1 MQPVWVMGAG
11 SVGTYVGG
19 RLAAAGAQVH
29 FIGRAR
35 LGDAVAASGLR
46 LTDFNGYRQHLE
58 RVFWY
63 TAPPHITSPAQ
74 APGLVL
80 LCVKSAATAQAA
92 AQLAAALPAGTLVLS
107 LQNGVD
113 NARVAQAAAPAL
125 RVRAGMVP
133 FNVTERAPGHLHQ
146 GTSGHLAAQAD
157 PQLQPWLPLFAQ
169 AGLPLD
175 LYPDLGAVQWAK
187 LLLNLNNPVNA
198 LSGLP
203 LRAQL
208 LTRDWRCC
216 TAALMAEG
224 LRVLAAAGIQ
234 PAKLTPLPARLLP
247 ALMRLPTP
255 LFRLLAARM
264 LRIDDKARSSMADD
278 LALGRPPEIDAL
290 CGAVV
295 RLGARH
301 GVPTPRNAALLKRL
315 LAPSPQAITAR
326 QLRQELGA

>member
-1 MQPVWVMGAG
+1 MI
-11 SVGTYVGG
+11 T
-19 RLAAAGAQVH
+19 L
-29 FIGRAR
+29 
-35 LGDAVAASGLR
+35 AVAASGLR
-46 LTDFNGYRQHLE
+46 LTDLKGYRHHLE

-63 TAPPHITSPAQ
+63 TAPPQISSAAQ

-92 AQLAAALPAGTLVLS
+92 TELAAVLPPGTLVLS

-113 NARVAQAAAPAL
+113 NARVAQTAAPAL

-146 GTSGHLAAQAD
+146 GTSGELAAQSD

-175 LYPDLGAVQWAK
+175 LHPDLGAVQWGK

-224 LRVLAAAGIQ
+224 KPFAWRLSLKAARDRLGGFERLTWVEETSDPGMRTARPEVLGDMVVGRKDIGAGYVIASVLDDAEQGVTHVIRGEDLIQTTSIQRVLQA
-234 PAKLTPLPARLLP
+234 LLD
-247 ALMRLPTP
+247 LPTP
-255 LFRLLAARM
+255 VYRHHRLLLGPDGKRYAKRDGSVTKKMVAASTCR
-264 LRIDDKARSSMADD
+264 
-278 LALGRPPEIDAL
+278 
-290 CGAVV
+290 
-295 RLGARH
+295 
-301 GVPTPRNAALLKRL
+301 
-315 LAPSPQAITAR
+315 
-326 QLRQELGA
+326 